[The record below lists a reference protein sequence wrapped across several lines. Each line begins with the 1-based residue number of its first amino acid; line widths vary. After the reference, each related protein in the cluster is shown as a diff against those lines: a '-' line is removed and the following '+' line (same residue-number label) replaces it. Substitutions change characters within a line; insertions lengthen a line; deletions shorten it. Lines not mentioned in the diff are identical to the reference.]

1 MKRTITFILAL
12 AVIFSLAACGSNT
25 EEAHTGIPAETEA
38 PEAAL
43 AAAEPAEAEETSAD
57 EGQRHIL
64 VAWFSA
70 TGHTEP
76 LAKYAAEYLD
86 ADLYEIV
93 PAQPYTAEDLN
104 YNDSSTRAT
113 VEQNTDDARQEISG
127 MVENMEQYD
136 TIIIAHPIWW
146 GQAPKIIYTFLESY
160 DFSGKTLVTM
170 CTSASSGLG
179 TSAENLQKAAPDSV
193 NWLESKRFEIETDA
207 SAVELWLDSIGL
219 SSTDTPGLNADG
231 DELG

>member
-1 MKRTITFILAL
+1 MKRIITFILAF
-12 AVIFSLAACGSNT
+12 VMIFLLAACGSNT
-25 EEAHTGIPAETEA
+25 KDENIATPAETEVS
-38 PEAAL
+38 EATTTT
-43 AAAEPAEAEETSAD
+43 AESAEAEETSAD

-70 TGHTEP
+70 TGHTKP
-76 LAKYAAEYLD
+76 LAEYVAEYLG
-86 ADLYEIV
+86 AHLYEIV

-113 VEQNTDDARQEISG
+113 VEQNTADSRPEISG
-127 MVENMEQYD
+127 TVENMEQYD
-136 TIIIAHPIWW
+136 TVIIAHPIWW

-179 TSAENLQKAAPDSV
+179 TSAENLHKAVPDSV
-193 NWLESKRFEIETDA
+193 NWLESKRFDIGTDA
-207 SAVELWLDSIGL
+207 SAVEQWLNSIGL
-219 SSTDTPGLNADG
+219 VTEG
-231 DELG
+231 